1 VSAVAGEAFVVLLVL
16 AFAVGAP
23 VVLWLLV
30 ESETDRTEV
39 TDRQTAER
47 LARSDSR
54 DDGGSDPGRDRR

>member
-1 VSAVAGEAFVVLLVL
+1 MSAVAGEALVVLLVL

-39 TDRQTAER
+39 TDRETAER

-54 DDGGSDPGRDRR
+54 DDGGSDRR

>member
-1 VSAVAGEAFVVLLVL
+1 VSAVAAEALLVVLVL
-16 AFAVGAP
+16 AVAVGAP

-39 TDRQTAER
+39 TDRETAER

-54 DDGGSDPGRDRR
+54 DDGGSDRP

>member
-1 VSAVAGEAFVVLLVL
+1 VSAVAAEALLVALVL
-16 AFAVGAP
+16 AVAVGAP

-39 TDRQTAER
+39 TDRETAER

-54 DDGGSDPGRDRR
+54 DDGGSDRP